1 MTLASTNTIDKI
13 EVLENGVIQVRQAE
27 IITKDGNEIARNF
40 SRWVLSP
47 EDDVSTQDPKVKA
60 IATAVWTE
68 EVKTA
73 YRAMVEAQ
81 KAKIGA

>member
-47 EDDVSTQDPKVKA
+47 GDDVSAQDDKVKA
-60 IATAVWTE
+60 IATAVWTP
-68 EVKTA
+68 EVISA
-73 YRAMVEAQ
+73 YQAQ
-81 KAKIGA
+81 LAQNKIGA

>member
-47 EDDVSTQDPKVKA
+47 GDDVSTQDDKVKA
-60 IATAVWTE
+60 IATTVWTAE
-68 EVKTA
+68 VISAYQAQIQSQVKTLTN
-73 YRAMVEAQ
+73 
-81 KAKIGA
+81 

>member
-1 MTLASTNTIDKI
+1 MTLASTNTIDRI

-47 EDDVSTQDPKVKA
+47 GDDVSTQDPKIKA
-60 IATAVWTE
+60 IATAVWTA
-68 EVKTA
+68 EVISA
-73 YRAMVEAQ
+73 YQAQ
-81 KAKIGA
+81 LAAQAKPGV

>member
-47 EDDVSTQDPKVKA
+47 GDDVSAQDPKVKA
-60 IATAVWTE
+60 IATAAWTA
-68 EVKTA
+68 EVISA
-73 YRAMVEAQ
+73 YQAQ
-81 KAKIGA
+81 LAQNKIGA

>member
-1 MTLASTNTIDKI
+1 MTLASTNTIDRI

-47 EDDVSTQDPKVKA
+47 GDDVSTQDSKVKA
-60 IATAVWTE
+60 IATAVWTP
-68 EVKTA
+68 EVISA
-73 YRAMVEAQ
+73 YQAQ
-81 KAKIGA
+81 LAQNKIGA